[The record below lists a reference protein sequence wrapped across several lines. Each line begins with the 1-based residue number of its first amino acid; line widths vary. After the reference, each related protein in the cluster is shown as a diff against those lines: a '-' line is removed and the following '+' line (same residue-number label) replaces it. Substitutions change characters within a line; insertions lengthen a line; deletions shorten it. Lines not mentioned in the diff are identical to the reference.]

1 MDIATVTI
9 PAEGTRSGLLAR
21 DFSIEI
27 TAKDVVGLAEA
38 KPFIPSGTRL
48 SVTYLP
54 GEEMQARV
62 AAAISVRQSGFEPVP
77 HLSARRIA
85 SAAELELYLEAL
97 VSKAGVREV
106 FVVAGDPDAPLGPY
120 EDALAIIRSGV
131 LSRFGIRNVGISG
144 YPEGHPLISKPVL
157 QRAMLDKVAEL
168 ERQNLDYAITTQF
181 GFDEEPI
188 LDWLAGVRAAGV
200 TCRVKLGVPGPTS
213 IATLVRFA
221 ARCGVG
227 ASATVLRK
235 YGISITRLIGSAAP
249 DKLVDA
255 LATEL
260 NPEIHGDV
268 GLHIYPFGGLKRSAV
283 WVKDYSEAARK
294 QASCSSII

>member
-1 MDIATVTI
+1 MDIATVALPT
-9 PAEGTRSGLLAR
+9 ETNHSSLLAS
-21 DFSIEI
+21 DYSIEI
-27 TAKDVVGLAEA
+27 TAKDVAGVAEA
-38 KPFIPSGTRL
+38 APLIPPGTRL

-54 GEEMQARV
+54 GEEMHARV
-62 AAAISVRQSGFEPVP
+62 AAAIAVRQSGFEPVP

-85 SAAELELYLEAL
+85 DTAELEVYLEAV

-106 FVVAGDPDAPLGPY
+106 FVVAGDLDVPLGPY
-120 EDALAIIRSGV
+120 EDALAIIRSGA
-131 LSRFGIRNVGISG
+131 LGHFGIRHVGISG

-157 QRAMLDKVAEL
+157 HQAMLDKVAEL
-168 ERQNLDYAITTQF
+168 ERQNLGYAITTQF

-188 LDWLAGVRAAGV
+188 LNWLAEIRAAGI

-213 IATLVRFA
+213 IATLMRFA

-235 YGISITRLIGSAAP
+235 YGISITRLIGSAGP

-255 LATEL
+255 LAANL
-260 NPEIHGDV
+260 SPEFHGDV
-268 GLHIYPFGGLKRSAV
+268 GLHIYPFGGLKRSAG
-283 WVKDYSEAARK
+283 WVKDYAKAARR
-294 QASCSSII
+294 